1 MTNVKNKL
9 AEISKNDFLKKIE
22 QGVSIT
28 QLAKDFGVTRSA
40 IYQKFKRIGLKS
52 NTQFKDVNR
61 KWRFPVERAE
71 SLLTKYTFKKAPI
84 DILKVASEEGL
95 VIVFEELDK
104 KLSGMYLNEKI
115 IVNKTLSEARIRF
128 TIAYELGHYILNH
141 EMSELIPARMIM
153 NTGGSE
159 SHEIEASRFAAAL
172 LMPHALLKKD
182 LQKIKEVNED
192 DIQRLA
198 DKYKVTPISMTMH
211 LLQTKLISE

>member
-1 MTNVKNKL
+1 MLKVKNKL
-9 AEISKNDFLKKIE
+9 AEISKNDFLKKID

-71 SLLTKYTFKKAPI
+71 SILKKYAFKKAPI
-84 DILKVASEEGL
+84 DILKIASEEGL
-95 VIVFEELDK
+95 DIVFEDLDA
-104 KLSGMYLNEKI
+104 KLSGLYLNEKI
-115 IVNKTLSEARIRF
+115 IVNKTLSESRIRF

-141 EMSELIPARMIM
+141 KLSELIPARMIM
-153 NTGGSE
+153 TTGGSE
-159 SHEIEASRFAAAL
+159 SHEIEASRFAAEI

-182 LQKIKEVNED
+182 LQKMKAVNED
-192 DIQRLA
+192 DMQVLA
-198 DKYKVTPISMTMH
+198 DKYQVTPIAMTMH